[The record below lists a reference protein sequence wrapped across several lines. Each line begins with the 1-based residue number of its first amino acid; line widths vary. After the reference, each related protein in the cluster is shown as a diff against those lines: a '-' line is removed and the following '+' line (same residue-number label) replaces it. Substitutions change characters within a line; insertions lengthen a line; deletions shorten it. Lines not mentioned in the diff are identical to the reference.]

1 MSTLI
6 GLGGED
12 GVERGGEL
20 RVPIADQEPEPAD
33 TVVNG
38 HNQVA
43 GLLGHPRLHWVRRH
57 PEHMD
62 LAGGDL
68 DHKQH
73 VQPFEQHGVHGEA
86 GPPPA
91 HPWPALGGTAATRR
105 PSAAAPGQ
113 HRRAAGCSTRCWP
126 QSCTRAG
133 TARRGRGGSP
143 RSGSLWPAAGPA
155 GGARPTRRDGHAGEG
170 RPSGAEP
177 GRDASAAAWPAAPTV
192 PARPSAAGAAN
203 ARPAPRDRP
212 SRSGVGYLSAEHR
225 DLVAQHQQLRVLG
238 RRAPRQQRKPS
249 QQLAEA
255 QIEPS

>member
-68 DHKQH
+68 DR
-73 VQPFEQHGVHGEA
+73 E
-86 GPPPA
+86 
-91 HPWPALGGTAATRR
+91 
-105 PSAAAPGQ
+105 
-113 HRRAAGCSTRCWP
+113 
-126 QSCTRAG
+126 
-133 TARRGRGGSP
+133 
-143 RSGSLWPAAGPA
+143 
-155 GGARPTRRDGHAGEG
+155 
-170 RPSGAEP
+170 
-177 GRDASAAAWPAAPTV
+177 
-192 PARPSAAGAAN
+192 
-203 ARPAPRDRP
+203 
-212 SRSGVGYLSAEHR
+212 
-225 DLVAQHQQLRVLG
+225 
-238 RRAPRQQRKPS
+238 
-249 QQLAEA
+249 
-255 QIEPS
+255 